1 MGDTALDTP
10 VFRSHPALLTVTPTH
25 LPRMKARSGAGSHT
39 GAPNAPSG
47 PTRLLL
53 LGQIASVLIRCSCL
67 GKQAISSLTSFVA
80 GKKREFRFH
89 PIKETIVEEPVDIT
103 PFLDQLDES
112 LKDKVLQLQKGRLVL
127 GRVSRWCLWGS
138 ATRDLRALL
147 FSAACSKS
155 PSQS

>member
-1 MGDTALDTP
+1 M
-10 VFRSHPALLTVTPTH
+10 
-25 LPRMKARSGAGSHT
+25 
-39 GAPNAPSG
+39 
-47 PTRLLL
+47 
-53 LGQIASVLIRCSCL
+53 LIRCSCL
-67 GKQAISSLTSFVA
+67 GKRAISSLTSFVA

-147 FSAACSKS
+147 FSAACFKS